1 MKPSYSNKIIL
12 HTKWLYWV
20 TLFSLV
26 LFVYW
31 PGLSGPFVFDDF
43 PNIVNN
49 TYLAIDRLD
58 PSSMM
63 RAAFSS
69 GSGPLN
75 RPISML
81 SFALNSHIF
90 GLLPFNFKLT
100 NLVIHLLNGVCLY
113 VLSILIIGTLKQRS
127 YVQLEDNQI
136 RLVSFLLSAAWLLH
150 PLNVTSVLYIV
161 QRMTSLAALF
171 TILGLIVYL
180 HGRLRMNAGKAFG
193 ILQILIGLVLF
204 LPLAALSKENGLLLP
219 LLMLVLEFTL
229 LNFETR
235 TLHQRRFLIGVFL
248 LTVALPGLLGLIYLV
263 MHPNWILGGY
273 ANREFTLPQ
282 RLMTEARVMF
292 FYLKSIVLPST
303 AELGMYHD
311 DIPISQSLLSP
322 ITTILSISGLFIL
335 TIAGFLVRKR
345 HPILSLG
352 ILFFLAGHIIEST
365 IIPLE
370 ITFEHR
376 NYLPMYGILLIL
388 FFYLLYPLAQLSTL
402 KIRQFASVG
411 LITLLSVSTHTR
423 ADQWKSAFLFCNIE
437 ASHHPL
443 SPRANAEVGANYG
456 DLAAITTDKDLANQ
470 FYNAS
475 KAYFEKSVSLQKS
488 GIDGLLGLVYYAA
501 LLGKPIDKSWLSQLS
516 NYLTNAPAS
525 GNATDKLHRLVT
537 CYGEGKCRI
546 DKSDVRLLLEAS
558 LNNPRLSGLNKAGIL
573 EARAYYLANIEH
585 DTKGALESTYQAAAT
600 VPNVPEYRA
609 NLIKFLIALRQFDK
623 AKFEL
628 ETARKIDTL
637 NTNRQVLEQLEKS
650 IDDAEKQTK
659 PRQWG

>member
-1 MKPSYSNKIIL
+1 MKLSYSNKIIL
-12 HTKWLYWV
+12 HAKWLYWV
-20 TLFSLV
+20 PLFSLV

-49 TYLAIDRLD
+49 SYLVIDRLD
-58 PSSMM
+58 SDSMM

-69 GSGPLN
+69 TSGPLN

-81 SFALNSHIF
+81 SFALNAYTF
-90 GLLPFNFKLT
+90 GLNPFNFKLT
-100 NLVIHLLNGVCLY
+100 NLVIHLLNGLCLY
-113 VLSILIIGTLKQRS
+113 VLSILIMRAYKQRFHA
-127 YVQLEDNQI
+127 QLEDGQI
-136 RLVSFLLSAAWLLH
+136 RLIGFLLSATWLLH
-150 PLNVTSVLYIV
+150 PINVSSVLYVV

-180 HGRLRMNAGKAFG
+180 HGRLLMIAGKTFG
-193 ILQILIGLVLF
+193 ILQILVGLILF

-219 LLMLVLEFTL
+219 LLMFVLEFTL
-229 LNFETR
+229 LNFETK
-235 TLHQRRFLIGVFL
+235 TIYQRRFLIGFFL

-282 RLMTEARVMF
+282 RLMTEARVMW
-292 FYLKSIVLPST
+292 FYLKSIALPNT

-311 DIPISQSLLSP
+311 DIPISQSILSP
-322 ITTILSISGLFIL
+322 ITTILSIAGLALL
-335 TIAGFLVRKR
+335 TIVGFLLRKR

-352 ILFFLAGHIIEST
+352 IFFFLAGHIIEST
-365 IIPLE
+365 VIPLE

-388 FFYLLYPLAQLSTL
+388 FFYLIYPLGQISTL
-402 KIRQFASVG
+402 KIRQLASVG
-411 LITLLSVSTHTR
+411 LITLLAVSTHTR
-423 ADQWKSAFLFCNIE
+423 ADQWKNAFLFCNIE

-456 DLAAITTDKDLANQ
+456 DLAAITRDKDLANQ

-475 KAYFEKSVSLQKS
+475 KAYFEKSVSLQKF

-501 LLGKPIDKSWLSQLS
+501 LLDKPIDISWLTRLS
-516 NYLTNAPAS
+516 TYLTSAPAT
-525 GNATDKLHRLVT
+525 GNAVVKLHKLVT
-537 CYGEGKCRI
+537 CYVDGKCRVP
-546 DKSDVRLLLEAS
+546 KSDVRLLLDAS
-558 LNNPRLSGLNKAGIL
+558 LNNPRLNGLNKAGIL
-573 EARAYYLANIEH
+573 EARAYFLANIER
-585 DTKGALESTYQAAAT
+585 DTNGALESTYQAAAA

-609 NLIKFLIALRQFDK
+609 NLVKFLIALGQFDK
-623 AKFEL
+623 AKSEL
-628 ETARKIDTL
+628 ETARKSDTL
-637 NTNRQVLEQLEKS
+637 NTNGQVLEQLEKS
-650 IDDAEKQTK
+650 LDNAEKQIK
-659 PRQWG
+659 SKQ